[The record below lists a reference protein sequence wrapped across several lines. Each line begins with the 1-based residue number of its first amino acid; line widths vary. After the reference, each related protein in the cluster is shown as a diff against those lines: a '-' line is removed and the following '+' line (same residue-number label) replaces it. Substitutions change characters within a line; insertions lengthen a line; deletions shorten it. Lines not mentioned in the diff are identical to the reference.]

1 MKKDDMKK
9 SEIKELD
16 AIGQRIRKLRK
27 TLNIQQKVMA
37 KALGIS
43 PSYFN
48 GIESSNYYAGAEIL
62 LKLSKIYNMSVE
74 YLVTGKGEQF
84 TNTKRSKP
92 GPKPKPVEEEFP
104 LKDIDTEEKLLQLME
119 ESSYAKM
126 SILIFA
132 TKLLDDQGDLIRKTK
147 KDSHDKKD

>member
-1 MKKDDMKK
+1 MKK
-9 SEIKELD
+9 SEIKELE
-16 AIGQRIRKLRK
+16 AIGQRIRKCRK

-74 YLVTGKGEQF
+74 YLVTGKGDPFFKQQPLHVEQEF
-84 TNTKRSKP
+84 TLD
-92 GPKPKPVEEEFP
+92 GE
-104 LKDIDTEEKLLQLME
+104 IDSIEKLLWLMRK
-119 ESSYAKM
+119 SVYARM
-126 SILIFA
+126 AVLTHATHLILE
-132 TKLLDDQGDLIRKTK
+132 QGDIIQKTINDSPDE
-147 KDSHDKKD
+147 KD